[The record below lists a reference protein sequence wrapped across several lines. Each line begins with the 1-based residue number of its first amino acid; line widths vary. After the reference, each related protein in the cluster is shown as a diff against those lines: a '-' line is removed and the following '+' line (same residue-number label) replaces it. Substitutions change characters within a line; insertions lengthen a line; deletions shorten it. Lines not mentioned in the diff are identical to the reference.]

1 MVVMF
6 LFFILLVVCKLVD
19 LPLGFKWIEQKTI
32 SRKIL
37 EKKRKTFM
45 LLDDIDKVY
54 SLNPMS
60 STSVTPSSNIILEVG
75 KWVWGRCCRELSCKK
90 EKSFGVILQM
100 ESSTKGIGDKA
111 TSAQFNQIE
120 KVRAVGD
127 LEFLEIWAV
136 LPTKIGGKGVVA
148 PDHPTDRWNSEH
160 MV

>member
-1 MVVMF
+1 
-6 LFFILLVVCKLVD
+6 
-19 LPLGFKWIEQKTI
+19 
-32 SRKIL
+32 
-37 EKKRKTFM
+37 
-45 LLDDIDKVY
+45 
-54 SLNPMS
+54 
-60 STSVTPSSNIILEVG
+60 
-75 KWVWGRCCRELSCKK
+75 
-90 EKSFGVILQM
+90 M